1 MLSIEMKTFVG
12 FEYMKSIQVAH
23 NVKIPAPTRGCDCS
37 ERCTDPEICACARL
51 NGSDFPYVQRDGG
64 R

>member
-1 MLSIEMKTFVG
+1 MNVG
-12 FEYMKSIQVAH
+12 YVYSKSVQVSEG
-23 NVKIPAPTRGCDCS
+23 VKLPMDAPGCKCKGY
-37 ERCTDPEICACARL
+37 CVGPNTCACARL